1 MTHTTVDVARLSALE
16 RRARADLPHSAR
28 GFERWVRAR
37 LVEHWYGQCFWRELD
52 RGDFGMLRGSIHANH
67 TLVSDVVALVLTGS
81 ENLTIVTWALETGQP
96 LDDVVDILTLL
107 DVNARRLPRFTCLLT
122 SVPTPT
128 LLRRTP
134 P

>member
-1 MTHTTVDVARLSALE
+1 LLE

-28 GFERWVRAR
+28 AFERWVRAR

-52 RGDFGMLRGSIHANH
+52 RSDFGMLRGSIHANH
-67 TLVSDVVALVLTGS
+67 ALVSDVVALILTGS
-81 ENLTIVTWALETGQP
+81 ENLTIITWALETGQP
-96 LDDVVDILTLL
+96 LEDVVAILTLL

-128 LLRRTP
+128 LARRTLP
-134 P
+134 